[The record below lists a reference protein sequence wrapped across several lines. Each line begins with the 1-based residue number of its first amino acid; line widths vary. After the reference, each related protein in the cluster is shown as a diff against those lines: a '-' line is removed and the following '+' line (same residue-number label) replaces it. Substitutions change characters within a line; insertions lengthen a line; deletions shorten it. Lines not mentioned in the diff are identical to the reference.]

1 VLLRYCGIFVTK
13 FYDAYKA
20 VFDRVKA
27 DVEAKSNIR
36 QVVLGEQFKLANLPL
51 AIINPT
57 TTTIRS
63 VILGSTLE
71 NVIGFD
77 VLVVIRETEPEDW
90 FEDIVSVMADV
101 VDALLVDR
109 TLNGTVKDVA
119 PTRFEPGEIKM
130 MQKLYYGGVVRFE
143 ALLHYKP

>member
-1 VLLRYCGIFVTK
+1 MGYYAT
-13 FYDAYKA
+13 YKA
-20 VFDRVKA
+20 VFDRAKV
-27 DVEAKSNIR
+27 DLEAKSSIK

-77 VLVVIRETEPEDW
+77 VLIIIRETEPEDW

-101 VDALLVDR
+101 VDAVLADR

-119 PTRFEPGEIKM
+119 PTGFEPGEIKM
-130 MQKLYYGGVVRFE
+130 TQGLYYGGVVRFE
-143 ALLHYKP
+143 ALLHYTPGTE

>member
-1 VLLRYCGIFVTK
+1 MGYYITFK
-13 FYDAYKA
+13 N
-20 VFDRVKA
+20 VFDRVKV
-27 DVEAKSNIR
+27 DLEAKKTIK
-36 QVVLGEQFKLANLPL
+36 QVILGEQFKLANLPL

-71 NVIGFD
+71 NIIGFD
-77 VLVVIRETEPEDW
+77 VLVVIRESQPKDW
-90 FEDIVSVMADV
+90 FVDIVSVMADV
-101 VDALLVDR
+101 MDALLADR
-109 TLNGTVKDVA
+109 TLNGAAKDVA

>member
-1 VLLRYCGIFVTK
+1 MGYYTTF
-13 FYDAYKA
+13 KA
-20 VFDRVKA
+20 VFDRVKV
-27 DVEAKSNIR
+27 DLGTKKTIKK
-36 QVVLGEQFKLANLPL
+36 VVLGEQFKLTNLPL

-71 NVIGFD
+71 NIIGFD
-77 VLVVIRETEPEDW
+77 VLTIIRETEPSNW
-90 FEDIVSVMADV
+90 FTDIISVMADV
-101 VDALLVDR
+101 VDAVLADH

>member
-1 VLLRYCGIFVTK
+1 MTYYAT
-13 FYDAYKA
+13 YKA
-20 VFDRVKA
+20 VFDRVKV
-27 DVEAKSNIR
+27 DLEAKNNIK
-36 QVVLGEQFKLANLPL
+36 QVILGEQFKLTKLPL

-57 TTTIRS
+57 ATTIRS

-71 NVIGFD
+71 NIIGFD
-77 VLVVIRETEPEDW
+77 VLIIIRETEPKDW

-101 VDALLVDR
+101 VDALLADR
-109 TLNGTVKDVA
+109 NLNGTVKDMA

-143 ALLHYKP
+143 AMLHYKS

>member
-1 VLLRYCGIFVTK
+1 MGYYTTF
-13 FYDAYKA
+13 KA
-20 VFDRVKA
+20 VFDRVKT
-27 DVEAKSNIR
+27 DLEAKSSIK
-36 QVVLGEQFKLANLPL
+36 QVILGEQFKLTKLPL

-71 NVIGFD
+71 NMIGFD
-77 VLVVIRETEPEDW
+77 VLLVIRSTVPSDW
-90 FEDIVSVMADV
+90 FKDIVSVMADV
-101 VDALLVDR
+101 LDALLGDR
-109 TLNGTVKDVA
+109 TLNGAVKDVS

-143 ALLHYKP
+143 AMLHYKP

>member
-1 VLLRYCGIFVTK
+1 MTYYVT
-13 FYDAYKA
+13 YKA
-20 VFDRVKA
+20 VFDRVKV
-27 DVEAKSNIR
+27 DLEAKNSIK
-36 QVVLGEQFKLANLPL
+36 QVVLGEQFKLVNLPL

-57 TTTIRS
+57 TTGIRS

-77 VLVVIRETEPEDW
+77 VLVVIRETQPKDW
-90 FEDIVSVMADV
+90 FEDIVSIMADV
-101 VDALLVDR
+101 IDAVLADR

-143 ALLHYKP
+143 AMLLYKP

>member
-1 VLLRYCGIFVTK
+1 MAK
-13 FYDAYKA
+13 FYDVYKA
-20 VFDRVKA
+20 VFDRVKV
-27 DVEAKSNIR
+27 DLEAKKTIR

-57 TTTIRS
+57 TTTVRS
-63 VILGSTLE
+63 VILGSTIE
-71 NVIGFD
+71 NRIGLD
-77 VLVVIRETEPEDW
+77 VLIIIRETEPSNW
-90 FEDIVSVMADV
+90 FSDIVSVMADV
-101 VDALLVDR
+101 VDAVLADR
-109 TLNGTVKDVA
+109 TLNGAAKDVA